1 METQRKGVCVGVGVG
16 VCVVG
21 VLLGKCDH
29 TTQTF
34 P

>member
-1 METQRKGVCVGVGVG
+1 MCVWGGVGVG